1 LGGSVTA
8 KTQVML
14 GLHVTEVV
22 VRILHKGGASIVK
35 TLSISQKNIS
45 AMTTTDVQ
53 ELANRLEV
61 DNYSNA
67 FEGLN
72 DWHLLRAIA
81 FQRPELVEPYIY
93 LLDLEA
99 YDEA

>member
-1 LGGSVTA
+1 
-8 KTQVML
+8 M
-14 GLHVTEVV
+14 
-22 VRILHKGGASIVK
+22 K
-35 TLSISQKNIS
+35 TLSISRKDI
-45 AMTTTDVQ
+45 AVMTVEEVE
-53 ELANRLEV
+53 ELATRLDQ

-81 FQRPELVEPYIY
+81 FSRPELVEPYIH
-93 LLDLEA
+93 LLDLEP

>member
-1 LGGSVTA
+1 VL
-8 KTQVML
+8 Q
-14 GLHVTEVV
+14 
-22 VRILHKGGASIVK
+22 KGGAKIMK
-35 TLSISQKNIS
+35 TLSISKTEIS
-45 AMTTTDVQ
+45 AMTATEVQ
-53 ELANRLEV
+53 ELATRLEL

-81 FQRPELVEPYIY
+81 FQRPELVEPYIH

>member
-1 LGGSVTA
+1 MT
-8 KTQVML
+8 
-14 GLHVTEVV
+14 
-22 VRILHKGGASIVK
+22 
-35 TLSISQKNIS
+35 TLSISRKEIA
-45 AMTTTDVQ
+45 AMTVAEVE
-53 ELANRLEV
+53 ELATRLEL

-67 FEGLN
+67 FECLN

-93 LLDLEA
+93 LLDLEP

>member
-1 LGGSVTA
+1 METLTRS
-8 KTQVML
+8 
-14 GLHVTEVV
+14 
-22 VRILHKGGASIVK
+22 AS
-35 TLSISQKNIS
+35 NIS
-45 AMTTTDVQ
+45 ALTADDVAQ
-53 ELANRLEV
+53 LAARLER
-61 DNYSNA
+61 DDYTDP

-81 FQRPELVEPYIY
+81 FQRPELVESYLY

>member
-1 LGGSVTA
+1 MNTLHFSKQDVD
-8 KTQVML
+8 
-14 GLHVTEVV
+14 GLSELEV
-22 VRILHKGGASIVK
+22 A
-35 TLSISQKNIS
+35 
-45 AMTTTDVQ
+45 
-53 ELANRLEV
+53 ELARRLERDEYTNV
-61 DNYSNA
+61 

-81 FQRPELVEPYIY
+81 FQRPELVEPYIH

>member
-1 LGGSVTA
+1 
-8 KTQVML
+8 M
-14 GLHVTEVV
+14 
-22 VRILHKGGASIVK
+22 K
-35 TLSISQKNIS
+35 TLSISQKEIS
-45 AMTTTDVQ
+45 AMTTADVE
-53 ELANRLEV
+53 ELANRLEL

-81 FQRPELVEPYIY
+81 FQRPDLVEPYAY